1 MKAITQ
7 TSLKLKTSLKDFVKE
22 NELQTEGKYVSVNDQ
37 KRRKKEIVY
46 LGEIPGFKAGKG
58 KI

>member
-1 MKAITQ
+1 M
-7 TSLKLKTSLKDFVKE
+7 KE
-22 NELQTEGKYVSVNDQ
+22 NELQTEEKYLSVNDQ
-37 KRRKKEIVY
+37 RRRKKEIVY